1 MLRSDNKIGL
11 KMDLNPSF
19 FAKTKCIIIHL
30 KSFIMDFIIKKNSPK
45 MDFFPLH
52 FCFARR
58 AKLCKNFFIY
68 QVSYAET
75 LQNDCTV

>member
-1 MLRSDNKIGL
+1 
-11 KMDLNPSF
+11 
-19 FAKTKCIIIHL
+19 
-30 KSFIMDFIIKKNSPK
+30 

-52 FCFARR
+52 FSFARR